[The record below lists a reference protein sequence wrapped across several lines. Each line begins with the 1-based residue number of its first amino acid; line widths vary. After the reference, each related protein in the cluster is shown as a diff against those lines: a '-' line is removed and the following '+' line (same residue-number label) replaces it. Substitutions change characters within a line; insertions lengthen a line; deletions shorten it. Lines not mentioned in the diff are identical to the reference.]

1 MSTIT
6 IRKAPQGNL
15 QHELAI
21 RGHRLIVDEDA
32 SLGGDDAGPNPHDL
46 LDSSLAA
53 CTALTLTLYAKRKGF
68 DLKDVRVSITHEES
82 PGYYKL
88 NRKIEL
94 VGDLNEEQRARLLEI
109 ANKCPLH
116 RILSGKI
123 EVQTALEGAPAPA

>member
-1 MSTIT
+1 MSTAIT

-15 QHELAI
+15 QYELAI
-21 RGHRLIVDEDA
+21 REHRLVVDEDA

-68 DLKDVRVSITHEES
+68 ALQDVRVSISHEES
-82 PGYYKL
+82 PGHYKL
-88 NRKIEL
+88 IRQIEL
-94 VGDLNEEQRARLLEI
+94 VGELNDEQRQRLLEI

-116 RILSGKI
+116 RILTGKI
-123 EVQTALEGAPAPA
+123 EIETAPAGSPQP